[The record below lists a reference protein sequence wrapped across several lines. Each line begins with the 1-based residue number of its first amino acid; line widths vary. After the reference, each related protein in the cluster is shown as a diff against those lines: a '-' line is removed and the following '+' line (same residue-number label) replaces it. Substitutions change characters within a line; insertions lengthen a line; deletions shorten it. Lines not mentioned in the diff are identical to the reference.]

1 MTDSD
6 FTALPRWKTG
16 SRYAHPYAT
25 DQSSGTRSDV
35 LDGNAFDF
43 IGNPAGNA
51 FATAPDLVRFVRA
64 LSGDS
69 LLNAAYREI
78 FLTAKLPRPPLPA
91 KPPLPAV
98 TPFEGYGPS
107 NFVINGRRVAGHLG
121 AAPGVSTGVDWYSD
135 ASLTVVS
142 LSNYDPSP
150 DANVNQTLR
159 GILTS

>member
-1 MTDSD
+1 
-6 FTALPRWKTG
+6 
-16 SRYAHPYAT
+16 
-25 DQSSGTRSDV
+25 
-35 LDGNAFDF
+35 
-43 IGNPAGNA
+43 
-51 FATAPDLVRFVRA
+51 
-64 LSGDS
+64 
-69 LLNAAYREI
+69 LNAAYREI

-107 NFVINGRRVAGHLG
+107 NFVMNGRRVAGHLG